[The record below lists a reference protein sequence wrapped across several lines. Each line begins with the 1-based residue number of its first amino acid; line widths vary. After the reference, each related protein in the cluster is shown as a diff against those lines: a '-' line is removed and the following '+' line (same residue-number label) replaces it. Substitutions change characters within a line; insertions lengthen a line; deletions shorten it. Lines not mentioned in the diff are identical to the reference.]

1 MAFMILTH
9 MNIDTKHQENLKLNN
24 PNLFSLK
31 KDKDSSN
38 CRELKKKK
46 QSSEVG
52 VWSDPIPQL
61 EFKLSFVMLWKIYR
75 NILNVGFLVKDKQ
88 GSLKT

>member
-1 MAFMILTH
+1 MLKFELGACLNRQMLHHCTISHPLGQNCYNYISIMAFMILTH

-46 QSSEVG
+46 T
-52 VWSDPIPQL
+52 
-61 EFKLSFVMLWKIYR
+61 KL
-75 NILNVGFLVKDKQ
+75 
-88 GSLKT
+88 